1 MRTCPFC
8 RYGWNGTRF
17 CANCGKDLSDL
28 VASDGGY
35 AALDRFEWR
44 PLPNGKYKI
53 VGLNVLY
60 DGPRANELAVPDRVE
75 LIAPFACSDRREL
88 TSLDLGDGVKTLETG
103 AFENCMGLKRVHLGR
118 SLQTIGAD
126 AFSWC
131 LGLETITI
139 PACVKTVGERAFDH
153 CTGLRSLTVER
164 GVERISADAF
174 RECEALREVTL
185 PRGIRYEKNS
195 FPARTVIK
203 FA

>member
-8 RYGWNGTRF
+8 RYSWNGTRF

-28 VASDGGY
+28 VAPEDGY
-35 AALDRFEWR
+35 APLDRFEWS

-53 VGLNVLY
+53 AGLNVLY
-60 DGPRANELAVPDRVE
+60 DGPGANDLAIPDRVE
-75 LIAPFACSDRREL
+75 LIASFAFSDRREL

-103 AFENCMGLKRVHLGR
+103 AFANCMGLKRIHLGR

-131 LGLETITI
+131 LGLETLTI
-139 PACVKTVGERAFDH
+139 PACVKTVGDRAFDH
-153 CTGLRSLTVER
+153 CTHLRSLSVER
-164 GVERISADAF
+164 GVEQIGKAAF

-185 PRGIRYEKNS
+185 PRGIRYERDS
-195 FPARTVIK
+195 FPEKTVIK
-203 FA
+203 FV